1 MIKNYTPSEWKTNT
15 EYNLCFDDGHHN
27 GFAFPCTEAG
37 EPILNDCNRS
47 NYEFCVANPERFVR
61 YNKVVKYSWR
71 YRQNAHGTCYCGEEI
86 ELYDQYLGACQ
97 CEKCGQWWNMSG
109 QALVPPS
116 EWEEDY

>member
-1 MIKNYTPSEWKTNT
+1 MIKNYTPGEWKTNT

-27 GFAFPCTEAG
+27 GFAFPCTETG
-37 EPILNDCNRS
+37 EPMLTDCNRS
-47 NYEFCVANPERFVR
+47 NYEFCMAHPERFVR
-61 YNKVVKYSWR
+61 FNKVVKDSWR
-71 YRQNAHGTCYCGEEI
+71 YRQNARGTCYCGEEI